1 MWSCN
6 PRSNQ
11 RRSAAHQEPERST
24 YPPQSVFNQS
34 YGFQRDG
41 YRPGPEYRNHHTYHT
56 ERHGTMPYGPTVHGQ
71 YDQAYPPVRPTSSQY
86 GPHMDS
92 YDFDYQQYNPG
103 YSDDGETSST
113 TAVVGS
119 QVPQH
124 FPAPLQPHRN
134 PCATV
139 HSGDLY
145 IPPAHPQLQNGPPI
159 DHGMPYGW
167 ATGPVPGQYSG
178 LSHQHGGHFRR
189 PMNQNAFSIP
199 NPGPMPMP
207 TPHIRPQARFN
218 PAQSMQIPQPMMYVP
233 APAPLP
239 MNYSGAQLQPQGADG
254 PYAAGYQS
262 YIQPPAN
269 NPPGDF
275 STNVINHDQ
284 YPPVNNDENI
294 GGPTSIPRGA
304 TKSPNRRHRRGKGKG
319 KELERV
325 EATGR

>member
-1 MWSCN
+1 MLHALVC
-6 PRSNQ
+6 P
-11 RRSAAHQEPERST
+11 T
-24 YPPQSVFNQS
+24 
-34 YGFQRDG
+34 
-41 YRPGPEYRNHHTYHT
+41 TT
-56 ERHGTMPYGPTVHGQ
+56 TMPYGPTFHGQ

-159 DHGMPYGW
+159 DHGMPYVW

-178 LSHQHGGHFRR
+178 LSHQHGGQSRR
-189 PMNQNAFSIP
+189 PMNQNAFFTP

-207 TPHIRPQARFN
+207 TPYTRPQARFN
-218 PAQSMQIPQPMMYVP
+218 PTHSMQIPMYGP
-233 APAPLP
+233 AVAPLP
-239 MNYSGAQLQPQGADG
+239 MNYSGVP
-254 PYAAGYQS
+254 
-262 YIQPPAN
+262 IQPPNVNAIYPAGHQPYTQPIVT
-269 NPPGDF
+269 NPPGDL
-275 STNVINHDQ
+275 SNNALDQNPYPQTN
-284 YPPVNNDENI
+284 NNENI
-294 GGPTSIPRGA
+294 INPTPTLPRE

-319 KELERV
+319 KEIGRA
-325 EATGR
+325 EASRR